1 MDQNVLEQSEN
12 TELRRAGFWHRV
24 AALIIDMM
32 VLSAIGFAINFAFQG
47 PDMFANM
54 MDPSAQAERMGL
66 EQPNTNDPGEQFN
79 FALQSQIRA
88 YVLPETWIGV
98 FLFLFYFAWF
108 ESSKGGA
115 TLGKMALGLKVV
127 DENGGQIS
135 RSQGIQRA
143 GMRFVLHGLNTMF
156 CCLTAFSYLTAA
168 GSSKKSPLDMVAG
181 TFVVFK

>member
-1 MDQNVLEQSEN
+1 MEQNVLDQSE
-12 TELRRAGFWHRV
+12 TAELRMAGFWHRV
-24 AALIIDMM
+24 AALIIDMI

-54 MDPSAQAERMGL
+54 MDPAAQAERLGL
-66 EQPNTNDPGEQFN
+66 EQPDPNDAGEQIN

-88 YVLPETWIGV
+88 YVLPETWIGI

-108 ESSKGGA
+108 ESAKGGA
-115 TLGKMALGLKVV
+115 TLGKMALGLRVV
-127 DENGGQIS
+127 DQNGGQIS

-143 GMRFVLHGLNTMF
+143 GMRFVIHGLNTMF
-156 CCLTAFSYLTAA
+156 CCLTALSYLTAA